1 MVAPATPRI
10 PPSVVEPVPTLKVF
24 EPVTEVAPFKET
36 LPVPVENVPVP
47 VWVIEPKLWLISL
60 AKVETPAT
68 ARVPAAEVFPFKL
81 TLPEPV
87 VKLPVPDC
95 EKLPKVCEMLLPRVV
110 VPVTARVELRVVAPV
125 TPNVP
130 PRLVLPELT
139 VKFLEPVIVVS
150 PFKETLPVP
159 VLNVPV
165 PD

>member
-1 MVAPATPRI
+1 MLNVPVPVKVEAPVTPKVELRVVAPVTPRI
-10 PPSVVEPVPTLKVF
+10 PPKEVAPVPTVKVL
-24 EPVTEVAPFKET
+24 EPVTLVAPFRLILPVAVEK
-36 LPVPVENVPVP
+36 LPVPV
-47 VWVIEPKLWLISL
+47 
-60 AKVETPAT
+60 
-68 ARVPAAEVFPFKL
+68 
-81 TLPEPV
+81 
-87 VKLPVPDC
+87 C
-95 EKLPKVCEMLLPRVV
+95 EKLPKVWEMLLLKVATPVTPRV
-110 VPVTARVELRVVAPV
+110 EFKVVAPV